1 MPTASPRPPA
11 ADAGPG
17 VAPAGLDRRFYAF
30 VLDRLVLWSL
40 YAAAAA
46 GAYAWF
52 LRDERW
58 LPGVAVVA
66 GAVLILWVA
75 SAVVLGRWG
84 LSAGKAAVG
93 LRVVDADDGRPV
105 GPARAL
111 LRTLLLGVATLPT
124 FGFGA
129 AALAW
134 TAVADPSGRRR
145 GWHDLRVRT
154 VVVERHPEEEAADEP
169 VDEPRP
175 VVNLTA
181 MRLVPTSP
189 EPPPRPPALPL
200 PPDPDAPTPVSPRQ
214 GLGWPLVGATPDGA
228 GPGAAVP
235 PATPPPTPPPTT
247 LPAPPPTPPA
257 ATPATPPPTAA
268 PPGRRARRVARWRV
282 TFDTGEELDVE
293 GLVLVGRRPEP
304 RSGEPVGTLLALASS
319 DMSLSKTHAQF
330 QVVPDGALVVMDR
343 GSTNGSVLVRGGLYK
358 QLEGGRPA
366 TLKHGDR
373 VRFGDREMTVVR
385 LDAAQ

>member
-1 MPTASPRPPA
+1 MTTTAPSAPPVT
-11 ADAGPG
+11 DAP
-17 VAPAGLDRRFYAF
+17 VALVAAGLDRRFYAF
-30 VLDRLVLWSL
+30 VIDRLLLWSL

-58 LPGVAVVA
+58 LPGAGVVG
-66 GAVLILWVA
+66 GAVLLLLLA
-75 SAVVLGRWG
+75 SATVLGIWG
-84 LSAGKAAVG
+84 VSPGKAALG
-93 LRVVDADDGRPV
+93 LRVLDVQDGRPIGV
-105 GPARAL
+105 PRAL
-111 LRTLLLGVATLPT
+111 LRTAVLGVATLPT

-134 TAVADPSGRRR
+134 TAVADPGGHRR
-145 GWHDLRVRT
+145 GWHDLRARS
-154 VVVERHPEEEAADEP
+154 VVVDVRPPDESPVEAVEH
-169 VDEPRP
+169 PRP

-181 MRLVPTSP
+181 ARLVPPSP
-189 EPPPRPPALPL
+189 TPPARPPALPL
-200 PPDPDAPTPVSPRQ
+200 PHDPDAPATVSPRQ
-214 GLGWPLVGATPDGA
+214 GLGWPLVGGTPEA
-228 GPGAAVP
+228 PGPPPPVP
-235 PATPPPTPPPTT
+235 PA
-247 LPAPPPTPPA
+247 A
-257 ATPATPPPTAA
+257 A
-268 PPGRRARRVARWRV
+268 PGRRARHASRWRV
-282 TFDTGEELDVE
+282 TFDTGEELAVE

-304 RSGEPVGTLLALASS
+304 RAGEPVGTLLALSSS

-358 QLEGGRPA
+358 KLEGGRPA

-373 VRFGDREMTVVR
+373 VRFGDREMTVAG

>member
-1 MPTASPRPPA
+1 MTTAAPTAPPA
-11 ADAGPG
+11 AGAGLDL
-17 VAPAGLDRRFYAF
+17 VPAGLDRRFYAF
-30 VLDRLVLWSL
+30 VLDRLLLWSL

-58 LPGVAVVA
+58 LPGLAVVA
-66 GAVLILWVA
+66 GAVLLLVLA
-75 SAVVLGRWG
+75 SAAGLGLWG
-84 LSAGKAAVG
+84 VSAGKATLG
-93 LRVVDADDGRPV
+93 LRVVDVEDGRPIGV
-105 GPARAL
+105 PRAL

-134 TAVADPSGRRR
+134 TAVADPAGRRR
-145 GWHDLRVRT
+145 GWHDLRARCWVVDVRPPQEPT
-154 VVVERHPEEEAADEP
+154 VVEVEQ
-169 VDEPRP
+169 PRP

-181 MRLVPTSP
+181 MRLVPQSP
-189 EPPPRPPALPL
+189 TPPARPPSLPV
-200 PPDPDAPTPVSPRQ
+200 PHDPDASAAVSPRQ
-214 GLGWPLVGATPDGA
+214 GLGWPLVGGTPDGS
-228 GPGAAVP
+228 GP
-235 PATPPPTPPPTT
+235 
-247 LPAPPPTPPA
+247 PPA
-257 ATPATPPPTAA
+257 AEPVPSA
-268 PPGRRARRVARWRV
+268 PGRRVRQVSRWRV
-282 TFDTGEELDVE
+282 RFDTGEELDVG

-304 RSGEPVGTLLALASS
+304 RPGEPVGTLLALASA

-358 QLEGGRPA
+358 RLDGGRPA

-373 VRFGDREMTVVR
+373 VRFGDREMTVAR
-385 LDAAQ
+385 LDHQ